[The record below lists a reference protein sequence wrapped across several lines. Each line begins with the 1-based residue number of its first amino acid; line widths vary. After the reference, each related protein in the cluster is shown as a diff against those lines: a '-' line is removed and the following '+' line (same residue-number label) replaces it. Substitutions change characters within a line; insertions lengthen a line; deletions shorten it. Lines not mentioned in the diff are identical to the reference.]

1 MNGHKSPVPPPGVWA
16 PAITFFNPDT
26 DELDLAA
33 QTRYYKYLSQHLTGL
48 VILGTNAETFLLTR
62 EERAALLK
70 CAREAVGEGY
80 PIMAGVGG
88 HSTKQ
93 VLEFIQDAAEAKAD
107 YVLVLPCAYFGK
119 ATTAKVIT
127 NFYDEVAAKSPLP
140 IVIYKCAHPSP
151 HQSTHECQQENHTA
165 DQNPPSFP
173 GVTNGIDLDSDL
185 IASLATAHPGKIVG
199 VKLTCASVAKI
210 TRLAASLPSTT
221 FSIYGGQSDFLLG
234 GLASGSAGCIAAFA
248 NVFPKTIKRIYELW
262 VEGKQGEA
270 MKMHRVAALAETVCK
285 GGIAHTKFAAGSTS
299 ARSAGVEGWEGLVG
313 PRRPYEGLGEG
324 EREKVRGRIG
334 EMVKIE
340 DSL

>member
-140 IVIYKCAHPSP
+140 IVIY
-151 HQSTHECQQENHTA
+151 N
-165 DQNPPSFP
+165 FP

-270 MKMHRVAALAETVCK
+270 MKMHRTAALAETVCK